1 LLEVAEVA
9 VDTRVQPV
17 LPVVGLRLLLVDL
30 ARAVAVAVA
39 RRFPVVA
46 LVIQMAA
53 ARELL
58 GRSDREEQGEPAGM
72 PVAVAEVAASTA
84 EVAAVQMTMIA
95 ALMVVEAVAGRPT
108 QTLLLL
114 KMLLTLLESTQVMA
128 VSRSTTH

>member
-1 LLEVAEVA
+1 MA

-30 ARAVAVAVA
+30 ARVVGVAVA

-58 GRSDREEQGEPAGM
+58 GRSDREEPVEPAGM
-72 PVAVAEVAASTA
+72 PVVVAEVAASTA
-84 EVAAVQMTMIA
+84 AVVAVQMTMTA
-95 ALMVVEAVAGRPT
+95 ALMAVEVEVDRPT
-108 QTLLLL
+108 QIPHSL
-114 KMLLTLLESTQVMA
+114 KMLLTLLESTQAMA
-128 VSRSTTH
+128 VSRFTTH